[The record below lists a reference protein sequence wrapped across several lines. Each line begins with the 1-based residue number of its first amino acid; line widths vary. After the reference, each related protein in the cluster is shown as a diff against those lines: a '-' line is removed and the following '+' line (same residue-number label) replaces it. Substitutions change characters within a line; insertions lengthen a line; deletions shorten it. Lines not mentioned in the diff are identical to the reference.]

1 MEKVSFEFSWET
13 ILKMGVLAA
22 SLYAIYRVREIL
34 LLIVFALIISLLFNP
49 LIDYLQK
56 RKAPRTL
63 AVIFVYF
70 SIFSTFALLIYLFTP
85 LLIIEIHNFSQSFSQ
100 YFEKISPPLRGLGIE
115 GFQNLENFVD
125 LLERTL
131 APVAQN
137 IFSALFSIF
146 GGILTT
152 VFVIFLAFFL
162 SLEERAF
169 EKSLFLLFPAGS
181 EDRALDLW
189 RRCQKKVSGWFLSR
203 VLSSLFVGGLVYLSL
218 LILQSD
224 YAFSFG
230 LLAAISNFV
239 PIVGPFF
246 TGLLIFILLS
256 LTSPV
261 KAVLAIVIFTLIQ
274 QIENNIL
281 LPILSKK
288 FIDMSPAL
296 VLISLAVGGSLGG
309 MWGAILGVP
318 LFAISLEFARDF
330 LKEKKEEAEAV
341 DE

>member
-1 MEKVSFEFSWET
+1 MEKVTFEFSWET
-13 ILKMGVLAA
+13 ILRMGVLVA

-56 RKAPRTL
+56 RKVPRTL
-63 AVIFVYF
+63 AVISVYF
-70 SIFSTFALLIYLFTP
+70 SVFGLFAILIYLFVP
-85 LLIIEIHNFSQSFSQ
+85 LLIIEASHFSQFFSQ
-100 YFEKISPPLRGLGIE
+100 YFEKLSPPLRGLGLE
-115 GFQNLENFVD
+115 GFQSLESFVD
-125 LLERTL
+125 LAESSLSR
-131 APVAQN
+131 AAQN

-152 VFVIFLAFFL
+152 VFVIFLALFL

-169 EKSLFLLFPAGS
+169 EKSVFLLFPAGS
-181 EDRALDLW
+181 EEMALDLW

-203 VLSSLFVGGLVYLSL
+203 VLSSLFVGGLVYFSL

-224 YAFSFG
+224 YPFSFG
-230 LLAAISNFV
+230 LLAAVSNFI

-246 TGLLIFILLS
+246 TGLLIFLLLS

-261 KAVLAIVIFTLIQ
+261 KAVLAIVIFILIQ
-274 QIENNIL
+274 QIENNVL

-288 FIDMSPAL
+288 FIGISPAL
-296 VLISLAVGGSLGG
+296 VLISVAIGGSIGG
-309 MWGAILGVP
+309 IWGAILGIP
-318 LFAISLEFARDF
+318 LLGISLEFARDF
-330 LKEKKEEAEAV
+330 LKKQKEEVVE
-341 DE
+341 ES